1 MKKIVLAATA
11 VLALSG
17 AAFAGSDNYGSA
29 GASQQAP
36 AVDTPAL
43 RRWAPTR
50 RSISC

>member
-29 GASQQAP
+29 GASQQA
-36 AVDTPAL
+36 
-43 RRWAPTR
+43 
-50 RSISC
+50 